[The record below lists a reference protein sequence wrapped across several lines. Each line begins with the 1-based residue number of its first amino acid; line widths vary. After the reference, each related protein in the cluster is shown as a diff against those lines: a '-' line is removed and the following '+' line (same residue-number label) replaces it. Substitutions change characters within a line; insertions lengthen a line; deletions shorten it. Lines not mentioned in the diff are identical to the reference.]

1 MEADQRLRQR
11 VGKFQLTEM
20 GHFRPLTYTI
30 NQLERLMKEVKRRT
44 KVVEVSGDSVAVEK
58 LSYLGLTSVNE
69 RLSARRLKGFAE
81 IEMENYHV
89 VQTH

>member
-11 VGKFQLTEM
+11 VGKFQPSKM
-20 GHFRPLTYTI
+20 GHFRP
-30 NQLERLMKEVKRRT
+30 
-44 KVVEVSGDSVAVEK
+44 
-58 LSYLGLTSVNE
+58 
-69 RLSARRLKGFAE
+69 FAE